1 MAVRT
6 HTRKKVEMLVE
17 RPLLKRVL
25 EVVKTSG
32 ARRYTVLP
40 ALEGRGLD
48 GAWQDGQPVDAQ
60 HMVQV
65 VVLTNEAKAD
75 AILEGM
81 GALLET
87 WPGVV
92 CASDIQVLRPERFT

>member
-1 MAVRT
+1 MAVPT
-6 HTRKKVEMLVE
+6 HTRKKVEMFVE

-32 ARRYTVLP
+32 ARRYTVVP

-48 GAWQDGQPVDAQ
+48 GAWNEGLPVDGQ

-81 GALLET
+81 ETLLQT

-92 CASDIQVLRPERFT
+92 CVSDIQVMRPERFS